1 MMERYVKSTMLSIER
16 RQKQKETIVTAEA
29 TVKQKSERAQSH

>member
-1 MMERYVKSTMLSIER
+1 MLSIEK

-29 TVKQKSERAQSH
+29 TAKEKSEREQSH